1 MKISI
6 IGASGFIGK
15 YLSKNMPKKFKI
27 KKISLR
33 NEDLSDL
40 KKKTIK
46 YIFSSKVIIN
56 CAASLYPKTSND
68 FFLNQNFLKYLL
80 NINKRYKKKIIHLSS
95 INTLITDRIDQYSL
109 TKKYS
114 ESGIK
119 NNKNLT
125 IIRLP
130 LVIER
135 KKGILLPKGNVSK
148 LFSYLK
154 KVRLPIYPMIYPGHI
169 YQPIEIG
176 ILRNRIIKI
185 IKKNKNT
192 NTINLVGDKKI
203 SLYNLFEE
211 ISDLRKKKI
220 IKIDLRCLYRFL
232 PFFIKNFIKKQNNFI
247 QQISS
252 IDHSRFK

>member
-1 MKISI
+1 MEI
-6 IGASGFIGK
+6 IK
-15 YLSKNMPKKFKI
+15 
-27 KKISLR
+27 
-33 NEDLSDL
+33 
-40 KKKTIK
+40 
-46 YIFSSKVIIN
+46 
-56 CAASLYPKTSND
+56 
-68 FFLNQNFLKYLL
+68 LNQHGEM
-80 NINKRYKKKIIHLSS
+80 KKIIHLSS
-95 INTLITDRIDQYSL
+95 INTLITDRIDRYSL

-114 ESGIK
+114 ESGIE

-192 NTINLVGDKKI
+192 NAINLVGDKKI
-203 SLYNLFEE
+203 SLY
-211 ISDLRKKKI
+211 KKKFQVIKAKLKNMAVGGLLIKHISSPKEI
-220 IKIDLRCLYRFL
+220 IKKDFKFLRFVFL
-232 PFFIKNFIKKQNNFI
+232 LL
-247 QQISS
+247 
-252 IDHSRFK
+252 

>member
-6 IGASGFIGK
+6 IGASGFIGE
-15 YLSKNMPKKFKI
+15 YLSKNISKKFTI
-27 KKISLR
+27 KKIGLR
-33 NEDLSDL
+33 NEDLSNL

-46 YIFSSKVIIN
+46 NIFSSKVIIN

-68 FFLNQNFLKYLL
+68 FFLNENFLRYLV
-80 NINKRYKKKIIHLSS
+80 NINKKYKKKIIHLSS
-95 INTLITDRIDQYSL
+95 INTLIPDRIDQYSL

-130 LVIER
+130 LIIER
-135 KKGILLPKGNVSK
+135 NKGILLPKGNVSK
-148 LFSYLK
+148 LFNYLK

-169 YQPIEIG
+169 YQPIEISV
-176 ILRNRIIKI
+176 LRNRVIKI
-185 IKKNKNT
+185 IKKNKST
-192 NTINLVGDKKI
+192 NTINLVGNKKI
-203 SLYNLFEE
+203 SLYSLFEE
-211 ISDLRKKKI
+211 IAEIEKKKI
-220 IKIDLRCLYRFL
+220 FKIDLRFFYKFL
-232 PFFIKNFIKKQNNFI
+232 PFFLKNFIKKQNNFI